1 VLEIGIIGAG
11 VMGANHAR
19 LAMGLR
25 DARLTVV
32 VDPDE
37 SKGQVVAE
45 QVGARHV
52 RRYSEAIDEFDAA
65 IVAVPTPLHEAIVC
79 DLLKSGIHVLVEKPI
94 AASAEEGRR
103 MVEVAAEAN
112 RVLMVGHTERFNPA
126 ILELDNLV
134 TDPVHVEA
142 QRVSPFTDR
151 IADGVTLDLM
161 IHDLDLLASIDKTD
175 VRKVAAITQNIHGKD
190 DLTVALLGF
199 ESGLTASVTASRL
212 GQDKVRQVTITQRE
226 DVIRVDLIRQ
236 SVTVHRVGRIE
247 PGVGPGFRQS
257 GIVEVPFLSHR
268 GEPLLLELGHFVDCV
283 LKGTDPLV
291 SGEDGIRAVELV
303 DAVQTAAHRSDEVTR
318 V

>member
-1 VLEIGIIGAG
+1 MLDIGLIGAG
-11 VMGANHAR
+11 AMGANHAR

-25 DARLTVV
+25 DARLTVI

-37 SKGQVVAE
+37 SKGRVIAE

-52 RRYSEAIDEFDAA
+52 THYREAINEIGAA

-79 DLLKSGIHVLVEKPI
+79 DLLQSGLHVLVEKPI
-94 AASAEEGRR
+94 ASSAAEGRR
-103 MVEVAAEAN
+103 MVEVATDAN
-112 RVLMVGHTERFNPA
+112 RILMVGHTERFNPA
-126 ILELDNLV
+126 VLELDNLI
-134 TDPVHVEA
+134 TNPVHIDA
-142 QRVSPFTDR
+142 QRISPFTSR

-161 IHDLDLLASIDKTD
+161 IHDLDLLASIDKSG
-175 VRKVAAITQNIHGKD
+175 VRNVAAMTQDVHGKD

-212 GQDKVRQVTITQRE
+212 GQDKVRQLTITQRD

-236 SVTVHRVGRIE
+236 WITIHTVGRID
-247 PGVGPGFRQS
+247 PGDGPGYRQS

-283 LKGTDPLV
+283 LNGTDPLV
-291 SGEDGIRAVELV
+291 DGDAGIRAVELV
-303 DAVQTAAHRSDEVTR
+303 DAVQAAAHMSTGASSA
-318 V
+318 